1 MLVTKNTVISSVV
14 SSSTS
19 SFISSQLEGNRG
31 FDLLLDTIGGMATGL
46 ILESFLPVDMPDI
59 TTGKGNM
66 SAVYNAT
73 LTKLYSN
80 QIKYVSLKTIG
91 KGFTS
96 GYTGSIVEIIL
107 DTLKELVTSHLYQN
121 NQPEVSNISWTN

>member
-1 MLVTKNTVISSVV
+1 
-14 SSSTS
+14 
-19 SFISSQLEGNRG
+19 
-31 FDLLLDTIGGMATGL
+31 MATGL
-46 ILESFLPVDMPDI
+46 ILESFLPVDMPNI

-96 GYTGSIVEIIL
+96 GYTGSIVEVIL